1 MHIVTV
7 SKKYQVVIP
16 KDIRE
21 KMGIKAGD
29 KVIIRIEGKRIV
41 IEPIIRE
48 KGDPVKRMLSL
59 VDKPLNIDAVRLVE
73 ESWDED

>member
-1 MHIVTV
+1 MKIVTV

-21 KMGIKAGD
+21 KLGIRAGD
-29 KVIIRIEGKRIV
+29 KVIIRMEGKRVV
-41 IEPIIRE
+41 IEPVI
-48 KGDPVKRMLSL
+48 KDKSNPVKHMLSL
-59 VDKPLNIDAVRLVE
+59 VNKSINIDAVKLVE

>member
-21 KMGIKAGD
+21 KVGIKAGD
-29 KVIIRIEGKRIV
+29 KMIIRIEGKRIV

-59 VDKPLNIDAVRLVE
+59 VDKPLNVDAVRLVE

>member
-1 MHIVTV
+1 MKIVTV

-21 KMGIKAGD
+21 KLGIRAGD
-29 KVIIRIEGKRIV
+29 KVIIRMEGKRVV
-41 IEPIIRE
+41 IEPVI
-48 KGDPVKRMLSL
+48 KDKSNPVKRMLSL
-59 VDKPLNIDAVRLVE
+59 VNKSINIDAVKLVE